1 LRKAVGILMRTKE
14 GREALLELIETT
26 GVWNH
31 TSATTYEETLK
42 AIGKRSV
49 GVQVIQALL
58 TDEHNSFTLMM
69 SERYIRSQVK
79 EKGEENDD

>member
-1 LRKAVGILMRTKE
+1 VVDILRRTKE

-26 GVWNH
+26 GAWGHVQA
-31 TSATTYEETLK
+31 STYEETLK

-49 GVQVIQALL
+49 GVQVIQTLL

-79 EKGEENDD
+79 EEGEENDD